1 MPRNKRQTFKFV
13 NFLTRHFHRYEL
25 LMINETEAA
34 EIGMPQTLLNQ
45 IINKARIFLKIQIRE
60 EREKL

>member
-1 MPRNKRQTFKFV
+1 MANV
-13 NFLTRHFHRYEL
+13 VTRHFHRCEL

-34 EIGMPQTLLNQ
+34 EIGMPQTFLNQ